1 MRVLINGI
9 TGKMGQAAEQAIRS
23 QGDMSVVGGLR
34 RHDSLA
40 AAIQSTRPDVVV
52 DLTHPSVGFDNTMT
66 TLQHGVHAV
75 VGTTGFTD
83 AQLSIIHDTA
93 LSADRVAMI
102 VPNFAIGAV
111 MMMKAAADIVA
122 IMPSVEIIEYHHH
135 QKADSPSGTAIQ
147 TAHAM
152 AAANPSLNP
161 TPLDG
166 PGRGQTV
173 AGVPIHSVRLQG
185 FVASQAVVFGELGQT
200 LTIQHDTTSREA
212 FMPGLLLCIRQV
224 SSFKGMVYGLYPVL
238 EQLKKEQ

>member
-23 QGDMSVVGGLR
+23 QGDMTLVGGLR
-34 RHDSLA
+34 RHDSLIET
-40 AAIQSTRPDVVV
+40 IQSTRPDVVV
-52 DLTHPSVGFDNTMT
+52 DLTHPSVVFEHTIT
-66 TLQHGVHAV
+66 TLQQGVHAV
-75 VGTTGFTD
+75 VGTTGLTD
-83 AQLSIIHDTA
+83 DQLSIIHETA
-93 LSADRVAMI
+93 LAAQRVAMM

-111 MMMKAAADIVA
+111 MMMKAAADIVSL
-122 IMPSVEIIEYHHH
+122 MPSVEIIEYHHH

-152 AAANPSLNP
+152 AAANPALNP
-161 TPLDG
+161 HPIKG
-166 PGRGQTV
+166 PGRGHTV

-212 FMPGLLLCIRQV
+212 FMPGLLLCIRRV
-224 SSFKGMVYGLYPVL
+224 SYFKGLVYGLYPIL